1 MKYCQCEQEVNDGS
15 VAERETRDPRGVQWL
30 SGSNNTIQTME
41 KIPDVIP
48 AMATALDDSPT
59 PTTMA
64 LHDTAE
70 MNVPGGTIRSTEEE
84 KNEHKQVRKL

>member
-1 MKYCQCEQEVNDGS
+1 
-15 VAERETRDPRGVQWL
+15 
-30 SGSNNTIQTME
+30 ME

-70 MNVPGGTIRSTEEE
+70 MNIPGGTLRSTEEE